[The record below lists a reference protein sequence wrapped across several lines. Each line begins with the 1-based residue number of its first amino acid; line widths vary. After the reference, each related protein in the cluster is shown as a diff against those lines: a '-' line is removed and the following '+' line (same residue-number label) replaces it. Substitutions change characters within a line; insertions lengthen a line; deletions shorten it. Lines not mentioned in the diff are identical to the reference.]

1 MQHLPERSADL
12 KRCLK
17 GLFQMLVR
25 ALSKEPLSCL
35 ISGTSPEGCIDEA
48 AEAPRH
54 AQFCNEFDTVP
65 FMYASVRAVV
75 ETLEVNE

>member
-17 GLFQMLVR
+17 GLFQTLMR
-25 ALSKEPLSCL
+25 ALSKEPLSCR
-35 ISGTSPEGCIDEA
+35 ISGTSPEGCRDE
-48 AEAPRH
+48 H
-54 AQFCNEFDTVP
+54 ALGLQQLQFCNEFDSVP